1 MNKIVWAC
9 GFFPFL
15 LFFAGC
21 AGPSRVSTQALE
33 PPARGIYHEVQKGE
47 TLWGVGRSYN
57 VSVDQIISVN
67 KLSDPS
73 HISPG
78 QLLFIPT
85 SLVRPSSS
93 SAPSL
98 PEGKV
103 PSGTPH
109 FSWPVRGK
117 VVSYFGQKTHLGKNK
132 GIDLSGA
139 EGSPVLAADPGR
151 VSFAGEKVKG
161 FGKTIILEHDRQ
173 FQTVYAHNQELLV
186 KPGEVVRQR
195 QPIARVGRTGRVQ
208 QPNLHFEIRYRN
220 RPLNPMEYLVRQ

>member
-1 MNKIVWAC
+1 MSKIMWAC

-15 LFFAGC
+15 FFFAGC
-21 AGPSRVSTQALE
+21 AGPSRVTTQALE
-33 PPARGIYHEVQKGE
+33 PPTRGIYHEVQKGE
-47 TLWGVGRSYN
+47 TLWGIGRSYN
-57 VSVDQIISVN
+57 VSPDQIVSVN

-78 QLLFIPT
+78 QLLFIPA
-85 SLVRPSSS
+85 SPMRV
-93 SAPSL
+93 
-98 PEGKV
+98 EGKV

-109 FSWPVRGK
+109 FSWPVQGK
-117 VVSYFGQKTHLGKNK
+117 VVSYFGGKTLLGKNR

-139 EGSPVLAADPGR
+139 EGNPVLAAAPGR
-151 VSFAGEKVKG
+151 VSFVGEKVKG

-186 KPGEVVRQR
+186 KPGEVVQQR

-208 QPNLHFEIRYRN
+208 QPSLHFEIRYRN
-220 RPLNPMEYLVRQ
+220 RPLNPMEYLVR